1 MKERGRKRGRGR
13 KRRLLGLDLRIVMA
27 EIAHYLLPVTFS
39 KTLELEL
46 FCLKSWIE
54 RQNLMYK
61 YN

>member
-1 MKERGRKRGRGR
+1 
-13 KRRLLGLDLRIVMA
+13 LGLDLRIVMA